1 MVKIH
6 QDVRQECPLSP
17 KLVNTHTQN
26 ETCVTQNLDRMEN
39 CLQWKTFTVLRI
51 LCKDCY
57 KTTFYYYEQK
67 LSNLETE
74 SKDKT
79 LAENILH
86 VFI

>member
-1 MVKIH
+1 M
-6 QDVRQECPLSP
+6 
-17 KLVNTHTQN
+17 
-26 ETCVTQNLDRMEN
+26 
-39 CLQWKTFTVLRI
+39 I

-57 KTTFYYYEQK
+57 KPTFYEQK

-86 VFI
+86 AFI